1 MNRLLREGC
10 WLTATAEL
18 FVNRGLGWYE
28 QDIHEHGT
36 TEWFVVVVMR
46 SGLLIFVGALVWA
59 RSVYLENKG
68 IEALAFRRGKKKK
81 HGVRITPTVQI
92 LKRKE
97 NISFPF
103 SRLFK

>member
-1 MNRLLREGC
+1 VNRLLREGC

-68 IEALAFRRGKKKK
+68 IEALAF
-81 HGVRITPTVQI
+81 
-92 LKRKE
+92 
-97 NISFPF
+97 
-103 SRLFK
+103 